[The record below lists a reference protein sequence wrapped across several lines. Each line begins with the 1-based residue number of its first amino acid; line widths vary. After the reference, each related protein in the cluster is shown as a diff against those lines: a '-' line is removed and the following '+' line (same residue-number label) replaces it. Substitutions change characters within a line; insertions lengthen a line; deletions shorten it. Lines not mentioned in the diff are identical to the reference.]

1 VSRFLTLAFVVWA
14 ATHPAAQI
22 QYAAGQNVAPVFEG
36 WLREPDGTILM
47 WFGYLN
53 RNHEEEVDVPIGP
66 ANTVEPGDD
75 RDQPTHFYPRRHLF
89 VFNVRLPKDWD
100 KNKRVTWTLTSHGR
114 TDVANGWLQP
124 EWELSPQ
131 VITFNRTQEIPQE
144 NNLPPTITVDPGTK
158 VIAKSNR
165 QVLTVSATD
174 DGVPKPRKKRAE
186 APATTDRAA
195 NPDGLFGYG
204 QEPGLR
210 IRWIQYRG
218 PGKVVFDPDQ
228 ASPVYG
234 QPVTLKTTAS
244 FSVPGLYVLRAI
256 VSDGELEST
265 RDVTVDARGLARV
278 EK

>member
-1 VSRFLTLAFVVWA
+1 VSRFLTVAFVVWA
-14 ATHPAAQI
+14 AAHPAAQI
-22 QYAAGQNVAPVFEG
+22 QYATGQNVAPVFEG

-53 RNHEEEVDVPIGP
+53 RNHEEEVDIPLGP
-66 ANTVEPGDD
+66 ANTVEPGND
-75 RDQPTHFYPRRHLF
+75 RDQPTHFYPRRQLF

-100 KNKRVTWTLTSHGR
+100 KNKRVKWTLTSHGR

-144 NNLPPTITVDPGTK
+144 NNQPPTITVDPAK
-158 VIAKSNR
+158 AIATSNR
-165 QVLTVSATD
+165 LVLTVSATD
-174 DGVPKPRKKRAE
+174 DGIPKPKKRRAE
-186 APATTDRAA
+186 GPASTDRAA
-195 NPDGLFGYG
+195 NPDGLFGYA

-210 IRWIQYRG
+210 IKWIQYRG

-228 ASPVYG
+228 TSPVYG
-234 QPVTLKTTAS
+234 EPVMLKTTAS
-244 FSVPGLYVLRAI
+244 FRVPGIYVLRAI
-256 VSDGELEST
+256 VSDGELETT
-265 RDVTVDARGLARV
+265 RDVTVDGRGVAGV